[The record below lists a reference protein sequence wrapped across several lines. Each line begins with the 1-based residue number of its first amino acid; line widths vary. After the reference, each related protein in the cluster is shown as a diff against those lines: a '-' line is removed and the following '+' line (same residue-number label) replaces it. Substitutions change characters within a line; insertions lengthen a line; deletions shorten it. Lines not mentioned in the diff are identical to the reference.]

1 MITQVCTCRNV
12 LITHNCA
19 HTAMRTLSA
28 DPIADTLMRQIRL
41 IKRIGTPDQKAAAPR
56 WENLIRS
63 AAETDEPM
71 AVNFAT
77 TAAPQTQ
84 EAGK

>member
-1 MITQVCTCRNV
+1 MS
-12 LITHNCA
+12 
-19 HTAMRTLSA
+19 TLNA
-28 DPIADTLMRQIRL
+28 DPTADILLHQIRL

-77 TAAPQTQ
+77 AEAPKQ

>member
-1 MITQVCTCRNV
+1 MS
-12 LITHNCA
+12 
-19 HTAMRTLSA
+19 TLSA

-63 AAETDEPM
+63 AAETDERM

-77 TAAPQTQ
+77 ASSPKQ

>member
-1 MITQVCTCRNV
+1 
-12 LITHNCA
+12 
-19 HTAMRTLSA
+19 MRFIRFAGFYSYSEMSTLSPDPTA
-28 DPIADTLMRQIRL
+28 DILLHQIRL

-56 WENLIRS
+56 WENLIRQ
-63 AAETDEPM
+63 AAQTDEPQ

-77 TAAPQTQ
+77 SAERQKQ

>member
-1 MITQVCTCRNV
+1 MS
-12 LITHNCA
+12 
-19 HTAMRTLSA
+19 TLSA
-28 DPIADTLMRQIRL
+28 DPTADILLHQIRL
-41 IKRIGTPDQKAAAPR
+41 IKRIGTPNQKAAAPR

-63 AAETDEPM
+63 AAETDERM

-77 TAAPQTQ
+77 AEAPKQ